1 MMDLAQRL
9 GLVRTGWR
17 EISRQSLFCSS
28 VSVSSYALEGDGF
41 LKTQIH
47 VDVHAFVVQHRQS
60 KHSGLPD

>member
-1 MMDLAQRL
+1 MFL
-9 GLVRTGWR
+9 
-17 EISRQSLFCSS
+17 SRQSLFCSS

-47 VDVHAFVVQHRQS
+47 VDVHAFVVQHKQS